1 MEHFEGQGEALARF
15 MNPEFSEILGHD
27 DLNGRGRYISARKK

>member
-1 MEHFEGQGEALARF
+1 